1 MYAAIERAAA
11 HKRELRAAQ
20 QAAAREDTRAFIRER
35 ADPLMGVGAGADGA
49 EGGGGKR
56 RAVGRDIMKNRGLTK
71 YRSKEERNPRVH
83 NRIKAARFEQR
94 RKGQVVTSRAGKGEE
109 ADYRGEATGIRSNLT
124 KSRKIAS

>member
-1 MYAAIERAAA
+1 
-11 HKRELRAAQ
+11 
-20 QAAAREDTRAFIRER
+20 
-35 ADPLMGVGAGADGA
+35 MGVGAGADGA
-49 EGGGGKR
+49 AEGAEGGKR

>member
-1 MYAAIERAAA
+1 M
-11 HKRELRAAQ
+11 H
-20 QAAAREDTRAFIRER
+20 ARGQGGGGGGD
-35 ADPLMGVGAGADGA
+35 VGAGADGA
-49 EGGGGKR
+49 AEGAEGDKR